1 MMDHDYYIIN
11 KRVLPECFAKV
22 VEARELV
29 RSGRARD
36 VSEAVKQVG
45 ISRSTNYKYKG
56 DVFIPDEGELGKK
69 AVISM
74 LLHHQPGIL
83 SKVLGLLADRG
94 ANIITIN
101 QNPPIGGRA
110 SVIISMD
117 VTSLLCGVHELI
129 DELSAIPQVEQPRLM
144 DIA

>member
-1 MMDHDYYIIN
+1 MMDHDYYIVN
-11 KRVLPECFAKV
+11 RRVLPDYFSKV

-36 VSEAVKQVG
+36 VTEAVKQVG
-45 ISRSTNYKYKG
+45 ISRSTYYKYKS

-74 LLHHQPGIL
+74 LLHHEPGIL
-83 SKVLGLLADRG
+83 SKVLSVLADRG

-117 VTSLLCGVHELI
+117 VSSLLCGIGELI
-129 DELSAIPQVEQPRLM
+129 DDLSGIPQVEQPRLM